1 MSITTADLAGTGR
14 TVLGRGARLALGLLG
29 LLLVVM
35 LLGHSGPVAHAA
47 TPTGTTTTTASAK
60 NTGPLLGW
68 AQDTVY
74 VQSDATSRWPVKTA
88 TERLSK
94 GSGLKLVFVTTC
106 PVRTSAAQP
115 AVQCISVSSGD
126 LGGGT
131 LAGTTHWTF
140 DKSSN
145 KITTVTTTLN
155 DRWAKTAS
163 YADRLNI
170 AEHELG
176 HGVGLDHV
184 KRTSSIMNAV
194 AHGKTKPDAG
204 DLRALNARY

>member
-1 MSITTADLAGTGR
+1 MSVTTDVTVPAGRSLARR
-14 TVLGRGARLALGLLG
+14 TAHLVLTLLSLALVSVLLG
-29 LLLVVM
+29 QGVPAQAASPAAAPA
-35 LLGHSGPVAHAA
+35 SGSTQNV
-47 TPTGTTTTTASAK
+47 GSR
-60 NTGPLLGW
+60 LGW

-88 TERLSK
+88 TERLSQ
-94 GSGLKLVFVTTC
+94 GSALRLVLVAAC
-106 PVRTSAAQP
+106 PVRASAADP
-115 AVQCISVSSGD
+115 AVQCITVSSDD

-140 DKSSN
+140 TKSTN
-145 KITTVTTTLN
+145 KLTSATVTLN
-155 DRWAKTAS
+155 DRWAKKAS

-176 HGVGLDHV
+176 HGVGLPHV

-194 AHGKTKPDAG
+194 AHGRTKPDAG
-204 DLRALNARY
+204 DLRDLKARY